1 MSNYTIELRKIKES
15 LIDDALSNYT
25 IFSEEYRKT
34 LNSKI
39 KQHFWYNEIA
49 HESVDQFLFQLR
61 VKMNEIMPYY
71 NQMYEAELVKRD
83 PYLTMRVRS
92 TNKSS
97 GNARNTTSSME
108 HGTSSSSTDAKS
120 RAVQSDTPQVMLSGS
135 GDYATGAADST
146 SLTGVKSESDG
157 TGSQTSTSS
166 SDGTGESSQEGFS
179 GSMASLIQAHRDAI
193 VNIDM
198 MVIAQLEPLFMYVWT
213 PPTDL
218 IGDNYYA
225 Y

>member
-1 MSNYTIELRKIKES
+1 MSNYTVELRKIREE
-15 LIDDALSNYT
+15 LIDDALSHYPL
-25 IFSEEYRKT
+25 FSEEYRKS
-34 LNSKI
+34 LNTKI

-49 HESVDQFLFQLR
+49 HETIDVFLFQLK
-61 VKMNEIMPYY
+61 VKMNEVMPYY
-71 NQMYEAELVKRD
+71 NQMYEAELIKRD
-83 PYLTMRVRS
+83 PFITARM
-92 TNKSS
+92 KSS
-97 GNARNTTSSME
+97 SKNTGSAKSTLSSIE

-120 RAVQSDTPQVMLSGS
+120 RAVQSETPQVRLSGD

-157 TGSQTSTSS
+157 TGTQTSTSS
-166 SDGTGESSQEGFS
+166 RDGIGEEWQEGFS

-193 VNIDM
+193 INVDM

-213 PPTDL
+213 PPTDM
-218 IGDNYYA
+218 IGDDYYA

>member
-1 MSNYTIELRKIKES
+1 MSNYTVELRKIKES
-15 LIDDALSNYT
+15 LIDDALSRYPL
-25 IFSEEYRKT
+25 FSEEYRKP
-34 LNSKI
+34 LNTKI

-49 HESVDQFLFQLR
+49 HETIDIFLFQLK

-83 PYLTMRVRS
+83 PFLTVKM
-92 TNKSS
+92 KSS
-97 GNARNTTSSME
+97 TKNSGSAKNISSSVE

-146 SLTGVKSESDG
+146 SLTGVKSVSDG

-166 SDGTGESSQEGFS
+166 SDGSGESSQEGFS
-179 GSMASLIQAHRDAI
+179 GSMASLIQAHRDAVI
-193 VNIDM
+193 NVDM

-213 PPTDL
+213 PPTDM
-218 IGDNYYA
+218 IGDDYYA

>member
-1 MSNYTIELRKIKES
+1 MSNYTVELRKIKET
-15 LIDDALSNYT
+15 LIDDALSHYPL
-25 IFSEEYRKT
+25 FSEEYRKS
-34 LNSKI
+34 LNTKI

-49 HESVDQFLFQLR
+49 HETVDIFLFQLK

-71 NQMYEAELVKRD
+71 NQMYEAELIKRD
-83 PYLTMRVRS
+83 PFITVRM
-92 TNKSS
+92 KSS
-97 GNARNTTSSME
+97 RKNSDSARNTMSSME
-108 HGTSSSSTDAKS
+108 HGTSSSTTDAKS
-120 RAVQSDTPQVMLSGS
+120 RAVQSDTPQVMLSGD

-166 SDGTGESSQEGFS
+166 SDGSGEWSQEGFS

-193 VNIDM
+193 VNVDM

-213 PPTDL
+213 PPTDM
-218 IGDNYYA
+218 IGADWYGY
-225 Y
+225 

>member
-1 MSNYTIELRKIKES
+1 MSNYTTELRKIDEK
-15 LIDDALSNYT
+15 LIDTALSFYQ
-25 IFSEEYRKT
+25 IFDESYRKV
-34 LNSKI
+34 LNTKI
-39 KQHFWYNEIA
+39 KQHFWFNEIA
-49 HESVDQFLFQLR
+49 HETIDIFLFQLK

-71 NQMYEAELVKRD
+71 NQMYEAELIKRD
-83 PYLTMRVRS
+83 PFITVRMKS
-92 TNKSS
+92 TSKNTGSAKNISS
-97 GNARNTTSSME
+97 STE

-120 RAVQSDTPQVMLSGS
+120 RAVQSDTPQVMLSGD

-146 SLTGVKSESDG
+146 SLTGVKSMSDG

-166 SDGTGESSQEGFS
+166 SDVARESSQEGFS
-179 GSMASLIQAHRDAI
+179 GSMASLIQAHRDAVI
-193 VNIDM
+193 NIDM

-218 IGDNYYA
+218 IGDDYYA

>member
-1 MSNYTIELRKIKES
+1 MSNYTIELRKIDEK
-15 LIDDALSNYT
+15 LIDSALSSYPL
-25 IFSEEYRKT
+25 FDEAYRRD
-34 LNSKI
+34 LNTKI
-39 KQHFWYNEIA
+39 KSHFWYNEIG
-49 HESVDQFLFQLR
+49 HETIDIFLFQLR

-71 NQMYEAELVKRD
+71 NQMYEAELIKRD
-83 PYLTMRVRS
+83 PFLTMRVKS
-92 TNKSS
+92 TNRNSGSAKS
-97 GNARNTTSSME
+97 TTSSME

-120 RAVQSDTPQVMLSGS
+120 RAVQSDTPQVMLSGN

-166 SDGTGESSQEGFS
+166 SDGSGESSQEGFS

-193 VNIDM
+193 VNVDM

>member
-1 MSNYTIELRKIKES
+1 MSNYTTELRKIDEK
-15 LIDDALSNYT
+15 LIDTALSFYQ
-25 IFSEEYRKT
+25 IFDESYRKI
-34 LNSKI
+34 LNTKI
-39 KQHFWYNEIA
+39 KQHFWFNEIA
-49 HESVDQFLFQLR
+49 HETIDIFLFQLK

-83 PYLTMRVRS
+83 PFLTVKM
-92 TNKSS
+92 KSS
-97 GNARNTTSSME
+97 TKNSGSAKNISSSVE

-146 SLTGVKSESDG
+146 SLTGVKSVSDG

-166 SDGTGESSQEGFS
+166 SDGSGESSQEGFS

-193 VNIDM
+193 INVDM

-213 PPTDL
+213 PPTDM
-218 IGDNYYA
+218 IGDDYYA

>member
-1 MSNYTIELRKIKES
+1 MSNYTTELRKIDEK
-15 LIDDALSNYT
+15 LIDTALSFYQ
-25 IFSEEYRKT
+25 IFDESYRKI
-34 LNSKI
+34 LNTKI
-39 KQHFWYNEIA
+39 KQHFWFNEIA
-49 HESVDQFLFQLR
+49 HETIDVFLFQLK

-83 PYLTMRVRS
+83 PFITVRM
-92 TNKSS
+92 KSS
-97 GNARNTTSSME
+97 SKNTGSAKNISSSVE

-120 RAVQSDTPQVMLSGS
+120 RAVQSETPQVRLSGD

-146 SLTGVKSESDG
+146 SLTGVRSESDG

-166 SDGTGESSQEGFS
+166 SDGSGEGSQEGFS

-193 VNIDM
+193 INVDM

-213 PPTDL
+213 PPTDM
-218 IGDNYYA
+218 IGADWYGY
-225 Y
+225 